1 MYTIKQVTG
10 EDILVRYNE
19 LKREIDKALEHS
31 DGEWTAAQIVE
42 AAIKEPL
49 MYHVWEVLMDGSP
62 VAIATT
68 RVIEYNNFTSLHII
82 TLGGSDVYDDLP
94 DITNSFEKMVSE
106 YEHIDY
112 LEFTGRRG
120 FIKQL
125 NKVGW
130 NEMYVTMR
138 KNLNASRS
146 VTASTQEN

>member
-1 MYTIKQVTG
+1 MYDIKQIEG

-19 LKREIDKALEHS
+19 LKREINKALEHS

-42 AAIKEPL
+42 AAIKEPTMFHL
-49 MYHVWEVLMDGSP
+49 WEVLMDGSP

-68 RVIEYNNFTSLHII
+68 RVIIYNSFTSLHII
-82 TLGGSDVYDDLP
+82 TLGGSEIYADMPNL
-94 DITNSFEKMVSE
+94 ITKFEEMVKE

-112 LEFTGRRG
+112 LEYTGRRG

-125 NKVGW
+125 TKVGW

-138 KNLNASRS
+138 KHLK
-146 VTASTQEN
+146 EN

>member
-1 MYTIKQVTG
+1 MMYEIKQIEG
-10 EDILVRYNE
+10 EDILIRYNE
-19 LKREIDKALEHS
+19 LKIEIDKALEHS

-42 AAIKEPL
+42 AAIKDPT
-49 MYHVWEVLMDGSP
+49 MYHLWEILMDGSP

-68 RVIEYNNFTSLHII
+68 RIINYNNFTSLHII
-82 TLGGSDVYDDLP
+82 TLGGIDIYFDMPDL
-94 DITNSFEKMVSE
+94 ITNFEEMVKE

-130 NEMYVTMR
+130 KEMYVTMR
-138 KNLNASRS
+138 KNLKEIN
-146 VTASTQEN
+146 